1 MSINCKLCHSNNLH
15 EVFTGKVRA
24 GKFGVLTDSEFTIY
38 KCMDCN
44 GAYIA
49 PDPISEEFYET
60 DEYRLS
66 YCGTTEKE
74 KYWNMVSNEN
84 ELRISRMGIKTFVDK
99 SVIDV
104 GVGPGMFLDI
114 IHGVAKETIAVEP
127 AKFFHEELAK
137 KHCVYSYTSD
147 VVSDQKKGDVVLSF
161 NVIEHVPHPID
172 FLKELYEITNDDG
185 TLFLMTPNHD
195 DILMELIPEVF
206 QPFYYRT
213 AHLYYFDAKSM
224 SYCLEQAGFKE
235 YKINFMHTMDLSNL
249 LLWLKDHKPTGI
261 GRFELFDQGF
271 DDLYRHYLEQHGKAN
286 YLWVEA
292 KK

>member
-1 MSINCKLCHSNNLH
+1 MNCPICQNNVNTLIYND
-15 EVFTGKVRA
+15 KIRA
-24 GKFGVLTDSEFTIY
+24 GKFGVFTNEKFSILH
-38 KCMDCN
+38 CVNCGIHFLN
-44 GAYIA
+44 
-49 PDPISEEFYET
+49 PVPIVDDFYES
-60 DEYRLS
+60 EQYRKDYNITL
-66 YCGTTEKE
+66 EKQ
-74 KYWNMVSNEN
+74 KYWDIAINEN

-137 KHCVYSYTSD
+137 KHRVYSYTSD

-172 FLKELYEITNDDG
+172 FLKELYEITNNNG

-213 AHLYYFDAKSM
+213 AHLYYFDAKSIA
-224 SYCLEQAGFKE
+224 YCLEQAGFQE
-235 YKINFMHTMDLSNL
+235 YKINYMHTMDVSNL
-249 LLWLKDHKPTGI
+249 LIWLKDHKPTGI
-261 GRFELFDQGF
+261 GKFAFFDHGF

-286 YLWVEA
+286 YLWIEA
-292 KK
+292 KR